1 MKPGKEKAER
11 LLYTI
16 LDMGEMLLTS
26 GAEIKRVEDTLTRMG
41 RAYGAVEC
49 HVFVITASIM
59 AAMEFPGRIRVNG
72 IRRIS
77 GAPKNDFRR
86 LEALNHLSRSCCGSP
101 LPLPELEMSIH
112 HWKGAENVRERY
124 AGSLIT
130 TGSFA
135 LYFGGTV
142 ADGLAA
148 ALFSPLICFLQVH
161 FERFFPNKVT
171 FYVFCSFFTGTLI
184 CLGSRLTGWF
194 HYDRVIMGD
203 MMLMIPGLA
212 LMNAVRDVLAGEY
225 DLRRHA
231 AHGEPHLDRSAGV
244 WIYGGNLD
252 DILICMP
259 Y

>member
-194 HYDRVIMGD
+194 HYDRVIMVD

-212 LMNAVRDVLAGEY
+212 LMNAVRDVLAGNTISGVMRLTES
-225 DLRRHA
+225 LIWTGALACGFMA
-231 AHGEPHLDRSAGV
+231 AI
-244 WIYGGNLD
+244 WMIY
-252 DILICMP
+252 
-259 Y
+259 